1 MTTIPKLIKRIALT
15 AFFATGI
22 PIAGGAQGGPTP
34 CSAAQDSLVA
44 GVFLW
49 TGTLEL
55 AQCGAAGATLLATLI
70 SQSATAQLDTSFR
83 FDRLIGLARNIVS
96 PDVATAALT
105 VAQGTGNTQIARV
118 TALQILLAEY
128 DNSQGLE
135 PAAPGDPVENCQFF
149 MGTTRTT
156 PTYSA
161 GLTPQVLQQMMA
173 GASAVY
179 HNANDDPVVRS
190 AAFCLRTSLHHSTAY
205 PVNTS
210 LITLSYVCSDQF
222 KVHNTN
228 PEAVPL
234 SWNSY
239 HVPPNT
245 RTVAPI
251 LTSGQIQAPP
261 NGDMT
266 FRTDSIATA
275 RLYYGTTLIQTR
287 ANGGTSC
294 P

>member
-1 MTTIPKLIKRIALT
+1 MTTIPKLITRTTLIAL
-15 AFFATGI
+15 FAIGV
-22 PIAGGAQGGPTP
+22 PLAAAAQGSPTP
-34 CSAAQDSLVA
+34 CSAAQDSLNA

-49 TGTLEL
+49 NGTLEL
-55 AQCGAAGATLLATLI
+55 AQCGSAGATSLATLI
-70 SQSATAQLDTSFR
+70 NQSATAPLDTSFR
-83 FDRLIGLARNIVS
+83 FGRLLGLARDIVS
-96 PDVATAALT
+96 PVVTTAALA

-118 TALQILLAEY
+118 TAFQILLAQY
-128 DNSQGLE
+128 DNSQGLQ
-135 PAAPGDPVENCQFF
+135 PAALGDQVENCQFF
-149 MGTTRTT
+149 VGTTRTT
-156 PTYSA
+156 PTYNA

-173 GASAVY
+173 GASTVY
-179 HNANDDPVVRS
+179 HNAGDDAVVRS

-234 SWNSY
+234 SWNTY
-239 HVPPNT
+239 HVPPNA
-245 RTVAPI
+245 RTVAPT
-251 LTSGQIQAPP
+251 LTSGQILAPP

-287 ANGGTSC
+287 ANGGTGC